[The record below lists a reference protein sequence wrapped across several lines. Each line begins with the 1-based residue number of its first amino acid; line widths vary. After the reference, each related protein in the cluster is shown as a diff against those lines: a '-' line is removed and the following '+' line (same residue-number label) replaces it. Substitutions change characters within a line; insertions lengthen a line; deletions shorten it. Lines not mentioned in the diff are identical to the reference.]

1 MRVVYDGYVD
11 GPGSERFLD
20 LAGAVP
26 DAAWV
31 SARGYWD
38 RVDSARIQL
47 LATTGEEVRTE
58 VALPNPRATAL
69 QDLGFGLPADRR
81 MYQSFDVTTAI
92 RSSAPWYLQP

>member
-11 GPGSERFLD
+11 GQGSERFLD

-31 SARGYWD
+31 SARGDWD
-38 RVDSARIQL
+38 RVDSTRIQL

-58 VALPNPRATAL
+58 AALPYPGATAI
-69 QDLGFGLPADRR
+69 QDLGYGLPADRR
-81 MYQSFDVTTAI
+81 MYETFDVTTAI
-92 RSSAPWYLQP
+92 RSTALWYLQP